1 MKVGNRL
8 AIGFGVVLVLAIG
21 MNIAG
26 ILRLQDNVGAL
37 NALMERP
44 LVKERLISDWYRNIY
59 GGILRTKAVAKSDS
73 DTMSLVFADD
83 AAASEKSSGELRKK
97 IESLLDT
104 QVEKDLYVKTIE
116 SRKRFVSVR
125 DTITRYKQ
133 LGRVSEAQQL
143 YESEFLP
150 GAAAYQD
157 SIKKLLD
164 LQRATMDSIAADIEE
179 NASTSMQWLI
189 ALVVI
194 VFLVGV
200 LCSWHIA
207 RGITRPLRDAS
218 LLAKTVAQGN
228 LSSPIAATADD
239 ETGQLMASLKEMKD
253 GLAEIVSRVRTE
265 AVQIATVAHE
275 IAAGNQDLATRTAE
289 QASALEES
297 AATLEQFAASVK
309 QNAEHASHANQLV
322 EAASAVA
329 QDGGVIVADV
339 VRTMSSIHDSSNR
352 MSNIISV
359 IDGIAFQTNIL
370 ALNAAVEAARAG
382 EQGRGFAVVAS
393 EVRALAQRS
402 ASAAREIADL
412 IQMSKAKVA
421 EGSELVTRAGVTI
434 DKVVHSV
441 RDVTTV
447 MGEIAAASHEQSSGI
462 DQLNR
467 AITEIER
474 TTQQNAAL
482 VEQAS
487 AAAESMRNGSM
498 TLTDTVS
505 IFKTASAV

>member
-8 AIGFGVVLVLAIG
+8 AIGFGIVLVLAIG

-26 ILRLQDNVGAL
+26 ILRLQHNVDAL
-37 NALMERP
+37 NALMEKP

-73 DTMSLVFADD
+73 DTMSLIFAED
-83 AAASEKSSGELRKK
+83 AAASEKTSGELRKK
-97 IESLLDT
+97 IETLLDT
-104 QVEKDLYVKTIE
+104 EIEKDLYAKTIE

-125 DTITRYKQ
+125 DTISRYKQ
-133 LGRVSEAQQL
+133 LGRASEAQQL
-143 YESEFLP
+143 YDSEFLP
-150 GAAAYQD
+150 SATAYQE
-157 SIKKLLD
+157 SIKRLLN
-164 LQRATMDSIAADIEE
+164 LQRKAMDEIATQIEE
-179 NASTSMQWLI
+179 SASGSTRWLTV
-189 ALVVI
+189 LVGI
-194 VFLVGV
+194 VFAVGV
-200 LCSWHIA
+200 TCFWFIA
-207 RGITRPLRDAS
+207 RGITRPLREAS
-218 LLAKTVAQGN
+218 LLAKTVAQGD
-228 LSSPIAATADD
+228 LGSPMVATSAD
-239 ETGQLMASLKEMKD
+239 EIGQLMASLNEMKN

-265 AVQIATVAHE
+265 ATQIEAAAHE

-297 AATLEQFAASVK
+297 AATLEEFAASVK
-309 QNAEHASHANQLV
+309 QNAEHAGHANQLV

-329 QDGGVIVADV
+329 NEGGVIVADV
-339 VRTMSSIHDSSNR
+339 VRTMSSIHESSNK
-352 MSNIISV
+352 MSDIISV

-402 ASAAREIADL
+402 ASAAREIAEL
-412 IQMSKAKVA
+412 IQMSKEKVA
-421 EGSELVTRAGVTI
+421 QGSELVTQAGVTI
-434 DKVVHSV
+434 DKVVLSV

-467 AITEIER
+467 AINEIER
-474 TTQQNAAL
+474 STMQNVAL

-487 AAAESMRNGSM
+487 AAAESMRNGSL
-498 TLTDTVS
+498 TLTETVS
-505 IFKTASAV
+505 VFKTAVAV